1 MERGSLDKLKF
12 DKRLRRRDGWS
23 GEEETQSHLDSLPD
37 VSDKIALES
46 DEPESQADSEA
57 AEESTQAAKQ
67 PQAAQAVALDVDRE
81 ANLEANLE
89 APPGDGSGD
98 EAGGSL
104 SPPSFKEV

>member
-12 DKRLRRRDGWS
+12 DKRLRRREGWS
-23 GEEETQSHLDSLPD
+23 GEEETQSYIDSLPD

-57 AEESTQAAKQ
+57 AEESTQAAEQ
-67 PQAAQAVALDVDRE
+67 PQAAQAVALDANLD
-81 ANLEANLE
+81 ANLEAT
-89 APPGDGSGD
+89 PGDGSGD

>member
-23 GEEETQSHLDSLPD
+23 GEEETQSYIDSLPD

-57 AEESTQAAKQ
+57 AEESTQAAEH
-67 PQAAQAVALDVDRE
+67 PQAAQAVALDANPE
-81 ANLEANLE
+81 AT
-89 APPGDGSGD
+89 PGDGSGD